1 MKSLRD
7 RVWELTEKDWDTTSV
22 EPYSENN
29 VTHNKQRHDQ
39 LNFSIKVFRDGKNE
53 IRLSWGFCKQCQSI
67 TYKRL
72 FGIDFDV
79 PDSQPVCYYRDL
91 LLAN

>member
-1 MKSLRD
+1 MKNLRE
-7 RVWELTEKDWDTTSV
+7 RVWELTEKDWDTTSA
-22 EPYSENN
+22 EPYSEND
-29 VTHNKQRHDQ
+29 VTHNKQRHQQ
-39 LNFSIKVFRDGKNE
+39 LNFGQRIFKEDKNE

-72 FGIDFDV
+72 FGLDYEV

-91 LLAN
+91 LVAN